1 MRQLKIHTIP
11 RSPGPIRTSIKRSTT
26 VPRDGS
32 QLTALRGAGFR
43 KMGDVPHISQVRAPL
58 TFSYVHAA
66 QDQSIEHG
74 RGEDRS
80 RATSVTFMP
89 LCPVKEPLVELV
101 ETASVCTPARCLGCR
116 VTICCENA
124 SGSASLYRRNHFH
137 LHFCSERLNSQGIN
151 SEKNKQLGH
160 FCSERLN
167 SQGINSEKNKQLGQ
181 ARCVLSYWSSGSV
194 TP

>member
-1 MRQLKIHTIP
+1 MATQVIRRALLPNGICVALRAPPSKKSGMMRQLKIHTIP

-80 RATSVTFMP
+80 RATSVTRYIHAFVP
-89 LCPVKEPLVELV
+89 CE
-101 ETASVCTPARCLGCR
+101 R
-116 VTICCENA
+116 TIGRA
-124 SGSASLYRRNHFH
+124 SGNCIRMYAGPVSWVSSYH
-137 LHFCSERLNSQGIN
+137 LL
-151 SEKNKQLGH
+151 
-160 FCSERLN
+160 
-167 SQGINSEKNKQLGQ
+167 
-181 ARCVLSYWSSGSV
+181 
-194 TP
+194 